1 MDKLKLDKVTLKS
14 FGLTMGVV
22 FLALGGLFFF
32 RQKHAIAVNSLIV
45 SCMFFTVGLVLPILL
60 KPIYIIW
67 MRFAFILGWI
77 NTRVILIILFYLVFT
92 PLGLLMRLF
101 RIDLLERKDK
111 GTTYWKK
118 KEKNG
123 LNISNYER
131 RF

>member
-1 MDKLKLDKVTLKS
+1 MDELKLDKITLRS

-22 FLALGGLFFF
+22 FLALGSLCLFG
-32 RQKHAIAVNSLIV
+32 QKHAIAINNLAV
-45 SCMFFTVGLVLPILL
+45 SGMFFAAGLISPILL

-67 MRFAFILGWI
+67 MRFAFVLGWVNLKI
-77 NTRVILIILFYLVFT
+77 VLILLFYLVFT
-92 PLGLLMRLF
+92 PLGLLLRLF
-101 RIDLLERKDK
+101 RFDLLERKSS

-118 KEKNG
+118 KEKND